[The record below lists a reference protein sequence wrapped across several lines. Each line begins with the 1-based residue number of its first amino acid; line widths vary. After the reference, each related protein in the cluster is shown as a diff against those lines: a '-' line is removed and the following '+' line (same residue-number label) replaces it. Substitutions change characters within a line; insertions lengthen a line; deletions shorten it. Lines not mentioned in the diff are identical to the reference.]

1 MNSVIVNKWAMGL
14 AVFSFGFL
22 SIGSFL
28 FGATVTT
35 SVLRSLGGGVLFG
48 SLLWLVG
55 LLINE
60 EEDPT
65 GDDIGDDDEEEGE
78 TVLSAPVV
86 ADSDAVRDKFLK
98 KSREISEK
106 AEEEK
111 QEAKE
116 KQEANEAKEATP
128 F

>member
-1 MNSVIVNKWAMGL
+1 MNGDIVNKWAMGL

-35 SVLRSLGGGVLFG
+35 SVLRGLGGGVLFG
-48 SLLWLVG
+48 ALLWLVG

-65 GDDIGDDDEEEGE
+65 SDDVEEEGDTDRE
-78 TVLSAPVV
+78 SVEINSN
-86 ADSDAVRDKFLK
+86 AVREKFLK
-98 KSREISEK
+98 KSTEIAEK
-106 AEEEK
+106 DKKEKEEES
-111 QEAKE
+111 
-116 KQEANEAKEATP
+116 NKEATP

>member
-1 MNSVIVNKWAMGL
+1 MNGAIINKWAMGL

-35 SVLRSLGGGVLFG
+35 SVLRGLGGGVLFG
-48 SLLWLVG
+48 TLLWLVG

-65 GDDIGDDDEEEGE
+65 GDDIGDNVEEEGDTDRE
-78 TVLSAPVV
+78 SVV
-86 ADSDAVRDKFLK
+86 INPEAVRDKFLK
-98 KSREISEK
+98 KSTEIAEK
-106 AEEEK
+106 DAAQKAGEKEEEEK
-111 QEAKE
+111 QET
-116 KQEANEAKEATP
+116 TP

>member
-1 MNSVIVNKWAMGL
+1 MGL

-35 SVLRSLGGGVLFG
+35 SVLRGLGGGVLFG
-48 SLLWLVG
+48 ALLWLVG

-65 GDDIGDDDEEEGE
+65 GDDIGDDVEEEGE

-86 ADSDAVRDKFLK
+86 ADSDAIRGKFLN

-106 AEEEK
+106 AEEKANKEK
-111 QEAKE
+111 EEKEAK
-116 KQEANEAKEATP
+116 EAKEATP

>member
-1 MNSVIVNKWAMGL
+1 MNGAIINKWAMGL

-35 SVLRSLGGGVLFG
+35 SVLRGLGGGVLFG
-48 SLLWLVG
+48 ALLWLVG

-65 GDDIGDDDEEEGE
+65 GDDVEGE
-78 TVLSAPVV
+78 GDTDRESVEINSN
-86 ADSDAVRDKFLK
+86 AVREKFLK
-98 KSREISEK
+98 KSTELAEK
-106 AEEEK
+106 
-111 QEAKE
+111 AKE
-116 KQEANEAKEATP
+116 KANKEKEAKEAKEATP

>member
-1 MNSVIVNKWAMGL
+1 MNGDIVNKWAMGL

-35 SVLRSLGGGVLFG
+35 SVLRGLGGGVLFG
-48 SLLWLVG
+48 ALLWLVG

-65 GDDIGDDDEEEGE
+65 DVMMLKRKVIQIENQ
-78 TVLSAPVV
+78 LRLILN
-86 ADSDAVRDKFLK
+86 AVRDKFLK
-98 KSREISEK
+98 KSAEIAEK
-106 AEEEK
+106 AEEEG
-111 QEAKE
+111 
-116 KQEANEAKEATP
+116 
-128 F
+128 

>member
-1 MNSVIVNKWAMGL
+1 MNVDIVNKWAMGL

-35 SVLRSLGGGVLFG
+35 SVLRGLGGGVLFAA
-48 SLLWLVG
+48 LLWLVG

-65 GDDIGDDDEEEGE
+65 GDDIGDDVEEEGDTDRKSVE
-78 TVLSAPVV
+78 INSE
-86 ADSDAVRDKFLK
+86 AVRDKFLK
-98 KSREISEK
+98 KSNEITNK
-106 AEEEK
+106 AE
-111 QEAKE
+111 QEAAKEKEEKE
-116 KQEANEAKEATP
+116 KQEATP

>member
-1 MNSVIVNKWAMGL
+1 MNGDIVNKWAMGL

-35 SVLRSLGGGVLFG
+35 SVLRGLGGGVLFG
-48 SLLWLVG
+48 ALLWLVG

-65 GDDIGDDDEEEGE
+65 GDDMGDDVEEEDDTDRE
-78 TVLSAPVV
+78 SVEINSN
-86 ADSDAVRDKFLK
+86 AVREKFLK
-98 KSREISEK
+98 KS
-106 AEEEK
+106 AELAEN
-111 QEAKE
+111 AKE
-116 KQEANEAKEATP
+116 KADKEKEAKEAKEATP

>member
-1 MNSVIVNKWAMGL
+1 MNGDIVNKWAMGL

-35 SVLRSLGGGVLFG
+35 SVLRGLGGGVLFAA
-48 SLLWLVG
+48 LLWLVG
-55 LLINE
+55 LLVNE

-65 GDDIGDDDEEEGE
+65 GDDIGDDVKEEGDTGRE
-78 TVLSAPVV
+78 SVEINSE
-86 ADSDAVRDKFLK
+86 AVRDKFLK
-98 KSREISEK
+98 KSNEITNK
-106 AEEEK
+106 AE
-111 QEAKE
+111 QEAAKE
-116 KQEANEAKEATP
+116 KEEATP

>member
-1 MNSVIVNKWAMGL
+1 MNGAIINKWAMGL

-35 SVLRSLGGGVLFG
+35 SVLRGLGGGVLFAA
-48 SLLWLVG
+48 LLWLVG
-55 LLINE
+55 LLVNE

-65 GDDIGDDDEEEGE
+65 GDDIGDDVEEEGDTDRE
-78 TVLSAPVV
+78 SVEINSN
-86 ADSDAVRDKFLK
+86 AVREKFLK
-98 KSREISEK
+98 KS
-106 AEEEK
+106 AELAEN
-111 QEAKE
+111 AKE
-116 KQEANEAKEATP
+116 KANKEKEAKEAKEATP

>member
-1 MNSVIVNKWAMGL
+1 MGL

-35 SVLRSLGGGVLFG
+35 SVLRGLGGGVIFG
-48 SLLWLVG
+48 ALLWLVG

-65 GDDIGDDDEEEGE
+65 GDDVEEEGDTDRE
-78 TVLSAPVV
+78 SVEINSN
-86 ADSDAVRDKFLK
+86 AVKEKFLK
-98 KSREISEK
+98 KSAELAEK
-106 AEEEK
+106 ANKEKEEK
-111 QEAKE
+111 EDKG
-116 KQEANEAKEATP
+116 AKEATP

>member
-1 MNSVIVNKWAMGL
+1 MNGDIVNKWAMGL

-28 FGATVTT
+28 FGATATT
-35 SVLRSLGGGVLFG
+35 SVLRGLGGGVLFG
-48 SLLWLVG
+48 ALLWLVG

-65 GDDIGDDDEEEGE
+65 GDDIGDDVEEEGDTDRE
-78 TVLSAPVV
+78 SVEINSN
-86 ADSDAVRDKFLK
+86 AVREKFLK
-98 KSREISEK
+98 KS
-106 AEEEK
+106 AELAEN
-111 QEAKE
+111 AKE
-116 KQEANEAKEATP
+116 KADKEKEEKEEKEATP

>member
-1 MNSVIVNKWAMGL
+1 MNGAIINKWAMGL

-35 SVLRSLGGGVLFG
+35 SVLRGLGGGVLFG
-48 SLLWLVG
+48 ALLWLVG

-65 GDDIGDDDEEEGE
+65 GDDIGDDVEEEGDTDRE
-78 TVLSAPVV
+78 SVEINSN
-86 ADSDAVRDKFLK
+86 AVREKFLK
-98 KSREISEK
+98 KS
-106 AEEEK
+106 AELAEN
-111 QEAKE
+111 AKE
-116 KQEANEAKEATP
+116 KADKEKKEEKEAKEATP

>member
-1 MNSVIVNKWAMGL
+1 MNGDIVNKWAMGL

-35 SVLRSLGGGVLFG
+35 SVLRGLGGGVLFG
-48 SLLWLVG
+48 ALLWLVG

-65 GDDIGDDDEEEGE
+65 GDDVEEEGDTDRE
-78 TVLSAPVV
+78 SVEINSN
-86 ADSDAVRDKFLK
+86 AVRENFLK
-98 KSREISEK
+98 KSTELAENAKEK
-106 AEEEK
+106 ANKEK
-111 QEAKE
+111 EAKE
-116 KQEANEAKEATP
+116 TKEAKEATP

>member
-1 MNSVIVNKWAMGL
+1 MNGAIINKWAMGL

-35 SVLRSLGGGVLFG
+35 SVLRGLGGGVLFG
-48 SLLWLVG
+48 ALLWLVG

-60 EEDPT
+60 EEDST
-65 GDDIGDDDEEEGE
+65 GDDIGDGVEEEGGTDRE
-78 TVLSAPVV
+78 SVEINSN
-86 ADSDAVRDKFLK
+86 AVREKFLK
-98 KSREISEK
+98 KS
-106 AEEEK
+106 AELAEN
-111 QEAKE
+111 AKE
-116 KQEANEAKEATP
+116 KANKEKEAKEAKEATP

>member
-1 MNSVIVNKWAMGL
+1 MNGDIVNKWAMGL

-35 SVLRSLGGGVLFG
+35 SVLRGLGGGVLFG
-48 SLLWLVG
+48 ALLWLVG

-65 GDDIGDDDEEEGE
+65 GDDVEEEGDTDRE
-78 TVLSAPVV
+78 SVEINSN
-86 ADSDAVRDKFLK
+86 AVREKFLK
-98 KSREISEK
+98 KS
-106 AEEEK
+106 AELAEN
-111 QEAKE
+111 AKE
-116 KQEANEAKEATP
+116 KANKEKEEKKAKEAKEATP